1 MDIVTDASAIIAVVV
16 NEPSKPG
23 IVQATQGAS
32 LLAPLSVHWEMA
44 NAFSAMLKRHR
55 VTLDEALAAID
66 AYEQIAIRFVDV
78 ELKESL
84 QIAHR
89 FNIYAYDAYLL
100 RCAQKLKAP
109 LLSLDVSLL
118 KHARTLNLQVV
129 EI

>member
-44 NAFSAMLKRHR
+44 NAFSAMLKRNR

-66 AYEQIAIRFVDV
+66 VYEQIAIRFVDV

-109 LLSLDVSLL
+109 LLSLDTSLL
-118 KHARTLNLQVV
+118 KHAKTLNLQVV
-129 EI
+129 EV